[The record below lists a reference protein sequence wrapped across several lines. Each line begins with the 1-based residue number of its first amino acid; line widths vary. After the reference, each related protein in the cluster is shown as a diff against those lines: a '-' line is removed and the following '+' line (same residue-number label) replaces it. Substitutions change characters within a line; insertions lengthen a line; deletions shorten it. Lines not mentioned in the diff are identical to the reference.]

1 MFRPRPIGKARAGP
15 GSVESGPEGARISR
29 FDAQDAGVTFLA
41 YFLLGPGEEPELSFP
56 AG

>member
-1 MFRPRPIGKARAGP
+1 MFRARARSAGYGP
-15 GSVESGPEGARISR
+15 PEGARIAR

-41 YFLLGPGEEPELSFP
+41 YFLLGPDQEPELSFP